1 MTTVLGYWWVWFVGA
16 AFFWVVQLV
25 ASMSEA
31 REGQPWSIWRIL
43 AVTAMC
49 VSLLI
54 GVVRFVK
61 WVWMWG

>member
-1 MTTVLGYWWVWFVGA
+1 M
-16 AFFWVVQLV
+16 VVAPGKDPKTREQLYPV
-25 ASMSEA
+25 F
-31 REGQPWSIWRIL
+31 L